1 MNGFVTWLTRPWRNL
16 QEAKLELEKSQEDQ
30 HRVRVL
36 SQELRQIQKENH
48 ITARVHAAFR
58 GDGP

>member
-1 MNGFVTWLTRPWRNL
+1 MSGFVDWLARPWRNL
-16 QEAKLELEKSQEDQ
+16 QEARLELEKSEQDQERVKLLAEDLRRIQ
-30 HRVRVL
+30 H
-36 SQELRQIQKENH
+36 ENH